1 MDSNTGF
8 AVGDGGDI
16 QKTTNEKIP
25 MNKIELE
32 NRLINFS
39 VDVLEYMD
47 QLEKRSANLHLKDQA
62 TRSCTACSLNYGEAQ
77 SAESR
82 RDFIHKLGIVMKELR
97 ETQINLKILERLN
110 PGYSESSAILIKEND
125 ELLAIFHKTIKTA
138 RENN

>member
-1 MDSNTGF
+1 
-8 AVGDGGDI
+8 
-16 QKTTNEKIP
+16 

-39 VDVLEYMD
+39 VGVLEYVD
-47 QLEKRSANLHLKDQA
+47 QLERRSANLHLKDQA

-82 RDFIHKLGIVMKELR
+82 KDFIHKLGIVMKELR

-110 PGYSESSAILIKEND
+110 PACSESSTTLIKEND
-125 ELLAIFHKTIKTA
+125 QLLAIFHKTIKTA
-138 RENN
+138 RENS